1 MLEKILWDS
10 NALWITENVG
20 RFTPPVIICSIFLKK
35 DLFICVS
42 IHFFGCHRCGSSSL
56 CAGHFQMQWAD
67 TTLWC
72 NVRAS
77 HHGGLSVTEL
87 RLWVHWLSSCGTQAQ
102 PLQSMWDPPRPGI
115 KPVSPVLQGKF
126 LTTGLPRKPC
136 PILNGNK
143 KIAWSFFFF

>member
-1 MLEKILWDS
+1 MLEKVLWDS

-20 RFTPPVIICSIFLKK
+20 RFTPPVIICPIFFLR
-35 DLFICVS
+35 FIYLS
-42 IHFFGCHRCGSSSL
+42 IHFFRCRRCGSSLL
-56 CAGHFQMQWAD
+56 CAGHFQMQRAD
-67 TTLWC
+67 ATLWC

-77 HHGGLSVTEL
+77 HHGGLPVTEL
-87 RLWVHWLSSCGTQAQ
+87 RLWVHGLSSCGAQAQ
-102 PLQSMWDPPRPGI
+102 PLQRMWDPPRPGI

-143 KIAWSFFFF
+143 KIAWSVFFFFN